1 MPAAQT
7 LLDVAIIV
15 GICLSYTPQVCITI
29 SFLFI
34 SELHLDMRWGAPS
47 LLSSSHAVYNGAH
60 IVSVEKKTVP
70 TLIDLN
76 TFYPMGIN
84 AHYMGASP
92 RTKDGATVPSFYGSF
107 SEQGCFRD
115 FNSCR
120 QHTHRKV
127 SAEWRQI
134 QRYIKISG
142 GIFFFLSL
150 SIGGLLALLGERHFV
165 VRLYGT
171 SLGVISM
178 ILAIWQYIPQIMAVW
193 HNSAIGSLSISAMLI
208 QVPGSIL
215 LLACQMLDKHSHFS
229 SWLGY
234 LCSSILQ
241 LVLLLTCIQSKRYEL
256 RPLTACHDPFAEDET
271 GATQRPALVKSLRD
285 ELFPLLSPTIA

>member
-1 MPAAQT
+1 
-7 LLDVAIIV
+7 
-15 GICLSYTPQVCITI
+15 
-29 SFLFI
+29 
-34 SELHLDMRWGAPS
+34 MRWGAPS

-60 IVSVEKKTVP
+60 IVSGKTDSLRRAIVYCCYFPVEKKTVP

-150 SIGGLLALLGERHFV
+150 SIGGLLALLGEKHFV

-208 QVPGSIL
+208 QVPGI
-215 LLACQMLDKHSHFS
+215 
-229 SWLGY
+229 Y
-234 LCSSILQ
+234 
-241 LVLLLTCIQSKRYEL
+241 
-256 RPLTACHDPFAEDET
+256 
-271 GATQRPALVKSLRD
+271 
-285 ELFPLLSPTIA
+285 